1 MIGDKAFVAL
11 RNKLNCLHYCQP
23 LTHESC
29 ALVERVLGD
38 LLATTEL
45 YQRTKLRAETAESQ
59 ITHEQIALMPLKKE
73 NARVVRENNGLHK
86 EIIQVKENLSQ
97 NDNSWQRQYK
107 QIESEYNDIKQA
119 FLAKNYKIKE
129 LEKRNSKLE
138 ERLDSIMSKAYK
150 PDVKKITPAL
160 VPSGESNDIGKHIY
174 FSSIIISIGA
184 KQNLELAYMLEKTT
198 SREISGPEEENLL
211 NQICAAD
218 ERVQII
224 TKELSLYRQ
233 FKDEAEE
240 RIRELESMVQQ
251 RDREISRLN
260 NLYMGADNLD
270 KMNIDFIEKDNSE
283 TISKLNA
290 QLDYINKENNKL
302 HQVIGDLRIKNK
314 GNAGMYYENRKVVDR
329 IEALKKKNDDLRR
342 INENSEKVIQTLKE
356 RETDLSQKLS
366 HKYILKE
373 KYEETLQIIDLQ
385 QQDIVKL
392 KKLVE
397 VTENQRKIETHVKLA
412 SQQEELDYEPEKEQ
426 VSQAEASKIKK
437 EKEKLMKKNE
447 TLRNEVNAI
456 SGKYLGSQRK
466 LELLHEEY
474 KNMKSR
480 VKEGEE
486 NNLIL
491 RQELIHKDK
500 EIEVMIEYLKD
511 AQPMGHI
518 KGKENDNVK
527 GNDAHAYFGST
538 KKDRMEPIA
547 SKDPEQTKKM
557 FDNVAHFGDEN

>member
-1 MIGDKAFVAL
+1 
-11 RNKLNCLHYCQP
+11 
-23 LTHESC
+23 
-29 ALVERVLGD
+29 
-38 LLATTEL
+38 
-45 YQRTKLRAETAESQ
+45 
-59 ITHEQIALMPLKKE
+59 
-73 NARVVRENNGLHK
+73 
-86 EIIQVKENLSQ
+86 
-97 NDNSWQRQYK
+97 
-107 QIESEYNDIKQA
+107 
-119 FLAKNYKIKE
+119 
-129 LEKRNSKLE
+129 
-138 ERLDSIMSKAYK
+138 
-150 PDVKKITPAL
+150 
-160 VPSGESNDIGKHIY
+160 
-174 FSSIIISIGA
+174 
-184 KQNLELAYMLEKTT
+184 MLEKTT

-224 TKELSLYRQ
+224 TKELNLYRQ

-251 RDREISRLN
+251 RDKEISRLN

-302 HQVIGDLRIKNK
+302 HQVISDLRIKNK
-314 GNAGMYYENRKVVDR
+314 GNTGMYYENLKVVDR

-342 INENSEKVIQTLKE
+342 INENSEKVIETLKE
-356 RETDLSQKLS
+356 RETELSQKLS
-366 HKYILKE
+366 QKYILKE
-373 KYEETLQIIDLQ
+373 KYDETLQIIELQ
-385 QQDIVKL
+385 QQDI
-392 KKLVE
+392 KKLQKLAE
-397 VTENQRKIETHVKLA
+397 IAENQRKIETHVKLA

-426 VSQAEASKIKK
+426 INAAEASKLKK

-447 TLRNEVNAI
+447 TLRNEVNVI

-466 LELLHEEY
+466 LEQLHEEY
-474 KNMKSR
+474 KNLKSK
-480 VKEGEE
+480 VKEGEA

-491 RQELIHKDK
+491 REELIHKDK

-518 KGKENDNVK
+518 KGKENDNAK
-527 GNDAHAYFGST
+527 GNEAHAYFGSA
-538 KKDRMEPIA
+538 KKDYDEPIV

-557 FDNVAHFGDEN
+557 FANVAHFGDEN